1 MISRLSDRAPDHPA
15 DRVAPIDPSPLLGDW
30 INYDVAS
37 QNITRLTITR
47 CGDDIV
53 VRVIGVPDIDWAET
67 TAYPFAMTVAGGD
80 AAAFQATYDFGLFRV
95 AILAYL
101 NKRLLVVDAY
111 STFHDGSG
119 RSNYF
124 ARDHFYLR

>member
-1 MISRLSDRAPDHPA
+1 VISRLA
-15 DRVAPIDPSPLLGDW
+15 DRPRNATTAIDPAPLLGDW

-37 QNITRLTITR
+37 RNIARLTIAQR
-47 CGDDIV
+47 SDDVILRIV
-53 VRVIGVPDIDWAET
+53 GVPDIDWGET
-67 TAYPFAMTVAGGD
+67 EVDPFALTVAGGEAVAFR
-80 AAAFQATYDFGLFRV
+80 AAYDFGFLRT

-111 STFHDGSG
+111 STFHDDSG
-119 RSNYF
+119 RSGYF